1 MKYTNK
7 INISS
12 QPHSY
17 TLYYTKKDNHIYIK
31 ILKNEFIINDIFSED
46 FIDFLIY
53 KNWSELNINTLR
65 DKFYNGKRITTI
77 FIK

>member
-12 QPHSY
+12 LPHPY
-17 TLYYTKKDNHIYIK
+17 TLYYIKKDNHIYIK

>member
-17 TLYYTKKDNHIYIK
+17 TLYYTKKDNHIYSPSQK
-31 ILKNEFIINDIFSED
+31 KL
-46 FIDFLIY
+46 Y
-53 KNWSELNINTLR
+53 R
-65 DKFYNGKRITTI
+65 
-77 FIK
+77 